1 MTKTRERM
9 RRVQKEKGRVLKALI
24 SKSTGKTAGRN
35 SSGRIT
41 SFHRGGGSKR
51 LQRTVDLKRNT
62 PATGVVE
69 RIEYDPNRSSRVALV
84 RWIDGVNLLRRG
96 QRKADD
102 DLSPSAGSKVLESPI
117 SSVFSF
123 STLPGGVD
131 QKQGSSSRSSLQPK
145 CLPKNYVAIGEET
158 VRASPFSSSPLDAE
172 GENPTVLPSS
182 LGFRFPRIAVAGARP
197 AFFAPRAAGEEDIG
211 ENLTLDEIWR
221 WKTRSIDRKVALS
234 WQSSGFVESRPKL
247 EQSNLLPTQVLSY
260 ALSNGRSLYQ
270 NAAPVKPKVGKGPKE
285 GCVPVSYIIASDH
298 LEPGKTVVNCDLP
311 KPLQSKKLLKADQG
325 ADMQKKLQ
333 EISYERL
340 DLSLQ
345 VGNCIPLT
353 DIRMGSWVHD
363 IELRPGQG
371 AKLARSAGTYAK
383 VIKEQDAQCLIRM
396 PSGVEKW
403 VDSRCRA
410 TIGIVSNPEH
420 GARKLKKAGQ
430 SRWLGRRPVVRGVA
444 MNPVDHPH
452 GGGEGRTKG
461 GRPSVSPWG
470 KPTKGG
476 FKTVLKVASK
486 GKL

>member
-1 MTKTRERM
+1 MTKDRL
-9 RRVQKEKGRVLKALI
+9 LKALI

-96 QRKADD
+96 QRKTD
-102 DLSPSAGSKVLESPI
+102 DLSPSAESKVLEFSI
-117 SSVFSF
+117 SSVFSL
-123 STLPGGVD
+123 STLP
-131 QKQGSSSRSSLQPK
+131 
-145 CLPKNYVAIGEET
+145 I
-158 VRASPFSSSPLDAE
+158 DAK
-172 GENPTVLPSS
+172 GENPTVLPSL

-197 AFFAPRAAGEEDIG
+197 AFFAPRAAGEEAIG
-211 ENLTLDEIWR
+211 ENLTLDEIRR
-221 WKTRSIDRKVALS
+221 WKTRSIDRKAALS
-234 WQSSGFVESRPKL
+234 WQSSVIVESKPKL
-247 EQSNLLPTQVLSY
+247 EH
-260 ALSNGRSLYQ
+260 
-270 NAAPVKPKVGKGPKE
+270 APYKPKVGKGPKE

-298 LEPGKTVVNCDLP
+298 LEPGKTIVNCDLP
-311 KPLQSKKLLKADQG
+311 KPLQSKKLLLVDHG
-325 ADMQKKLQ
+325 ADMQKKLH

-345 VGNCIPLT
+345 VGNCMTLI

-383 VIKEQDAQCLIRM
+383 VIKEQDAQCLVRM

-430 SRWLGRRPVVRGVA
+430 SRWMGRRPVVRGVA

>member
-1 MTKTRERM
+1 MTK
-9 RRVQKEKGRVLKALI
+9 GRLLKALI

-84 RWIDGVNLLRRG
+84 RWIDGVSFLRRG

-102 DLSPSAGSKVLESPI
+102 LSPPAESKVLEFPI

-123 STLPGGVD
+123 STLPVD
-131 QKQGSSSRSSLQPK
+131 AK
-145 CLPKNYVAIGEET
+145 
-158 VRASPFSSSPLDAE
+158 
-172 GENPTVLPSS
+172 GENPTVLPSL

-197 AFFAPRAAGEEDIG
+197 AFFAPRAAGEEAIG
-211 ENLTLDEIWR
+211 ENLTLDEIRR
-221 WKTRSIDRKVALS
+221 WKTRSIDRKAALS
-234 WQSSGFVESRPKL
+234 WQSSVIVESKPKL

-260 ALSNGRSLYQ
+260 DLSNGRSLYQ
-270 NAAPVKPKVGKGPKE
+270 NAAPFKPKVGKGPE
-285 GCVPVSYIIASDH
+285 GGCVPVSYIIASDH

-311 KPLQSKKLLKADQG
+311 KPLQSKKLLQADQG

-430 SRWLGRRPVVRGVA
+430 SRWMGRRPVVRGVA

-486 GKL
+486 GEL